1 MVHKNYCFPKIAL
14 KLLFRKFWVI
24 KQLFTVGYISASR
37 TNSFCQQFSLV
48 GILALHI
55 QVKASTADLHPQ
67 PVTLIKKKK
76 IKHAVLKGKSVLIS
90 MAVFCLLGVQIREN
104 QQASTDFSAGINLPH
119 FSYQSFMRLDR
130 LWDGSP
136 VLTQI
141 TVTSFIY

>member
-67 PVTLIKKKK
+67 PVTFIKKKK
-76 IKHAVLKGKSVLIS
+76 NQTRSSQREICANIHGCILSFGGADRRKSASVHRFLSWDKFASLQLLKFYEVG
-90 MAVFCLLGVQIREN
+90 
-104 QQASTDFSAGINLPH
+104 
-119 FSYQSFMRLDR
+119 
-130 LWDGSP
+130 
-136 VLTQI
+136 
-141 TVTSFIY
+141 